1 MDSNCVTQVYISLVG
16 VSSSGHLAHLSLLL
30 FLNALAGSQ
39 RLVAH
44 RSLDG
49 TLLRRSAQPADAVD
63 AVALALGYVTT
74 LRQFHAEHTEL
85 FVAYVAQYIRSVVL
99 ALPLTA
105 GCAITCN
112 LLFIIFIY
120 ICVCYEKECQV
131 TATSNAHRSRLSRIS
146 ARADCLFLVFTSAR
160 MHFLLQYTN

>member
-1 MDSNCVTQVYISLVG
+1 MYHFDILIYGFKFVTQVYISRG
-16 VSSSGHLAHLSLLL
+16 AISSGPLAHLSLLL

-74 LRQFHAEHTEL
+74 LRQFHADHTEL
-85 FVAYVAQYIRSVVL
+85 FVAYAAQYIRSVVL

-105 GCAITCN
+105 GCA
-112 LLFIIFIY
+112 LLLRWSYSELLYGYVRVWYGY
-120 ICVCYEKECQV
+120 ICGCYEQECQD
-131 TATSNAHRSRLSRIS
+131 TATSNAHGSRLSRIS
-146 ARADCLFLVFTSAR
+146 ARADC
-160 MHFLLQYTN
+160 

>member
-1 MDSNCVTQVYISLVG
+1 MDLNCVTQVYISRG
-16 VSSSGHLAHLSLLL
+16 AASSGPLAHLSLLL
-30 FLNALAGSQ
+30 FLNSLAGSQ

-74 LRQFHAEHTEL
+74 LRQFHADHTEL
-85 FVAYVAQYIRSVVL
+85 FVAYAAQYIRSVVL

-105 GCAITCN
+105 ACAISADGH
-112 LLFIIFIY
+112 IVIF
-120 ICVCYEKECQV
+120 
-131 TATSNAHRSRLSRIS
+131 
-146 ARADCLFLVFTSAR
+146 
-160 MHFLLQYTN
+160 